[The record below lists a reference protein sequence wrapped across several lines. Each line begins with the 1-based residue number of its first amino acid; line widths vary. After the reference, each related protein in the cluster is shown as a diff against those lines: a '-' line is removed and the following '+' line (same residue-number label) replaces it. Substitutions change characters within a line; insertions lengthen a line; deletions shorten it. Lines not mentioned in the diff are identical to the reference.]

1 MLVLCSNTLYPYS
14 LFKVLSSHK
23 KIINFKEFNNKILLL
38 LVWEHLINDLQIIIT
53 FGVQMQLES
62 LAICFGNVLVFELHQ
77 IIFEVFQFLIVFVVV
92 KGDDRDTIFY
102 LICERIGRI
111 VHNSNILQISIG
123 EDPQILNISSI
134 RSENAIF
141 P

>member
-1 MLVLCSNTLYPYS
+1 MFKYFIV
-14 LFKVLSSHK
+14 LFKVLPSHK
-23 KIINFKEFNNKILLL
+23 KIINFDEFNNKIQLL
-38 LVWEHLINDLQIIIT
+38 LVWKHLINDLQIFIT

-77 IIFEVFQFLIVFVVV
+77 IFFKMFKFLIVFIVV
-92 KGDDRDTIFY
+92 KRDYRDTIFY
-102 LICERIGRI
+102 LICERIRCI